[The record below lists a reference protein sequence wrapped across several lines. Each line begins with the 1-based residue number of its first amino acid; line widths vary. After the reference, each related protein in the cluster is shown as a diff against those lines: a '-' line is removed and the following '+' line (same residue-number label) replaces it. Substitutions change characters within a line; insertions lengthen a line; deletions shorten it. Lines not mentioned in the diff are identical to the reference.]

1 MNVKVPTRTWI
12 PWERENRAVESRA
25 NQILPSTIDRGFDRE
40 IIESYRSCVSKLSSR
55 RFINFS

>member
-40 IIESYRSCVSKLSSR
+40 IIESSRSCVSTLSS
-55 RFINFS
+55 